1 MQAKTAWA
9 AALLPPDCRPLPA
22 VQAIGSLPG
31 TAVGEDD
38 AVFAAA
44 DAIRTGVDRI

>member
-1 MQAKTAWA
+1 MA
-9 AALLPPDCRPLPA
+9 AQLYPLDFRALPE
-22 VQAIGSLPG
+22 VQAIGSLYG
-31 TAVGEDD
+31 AAVGEDD